1 VESLF
6 EKATMASYWLTFC
19 SVQLIMNKNDVF
31 PNEKKVAGVDEVV
44 DVASVNGF
52 TDATFSSL
60 SMILVSEVCMG
71 VNVTIQ
77 SLNFSAAVVSA
88 QDWDCPRLLFL
99 GICPHLV
106 AVFYMLRCLHC
117 SAYISCYF
125 FWPDWR

>member
-1 VESLF
+1 
-6 EKATMASYWLTFC
+6 MASYWSTFC

-44 DVASVNGF
+44 DVASGNGF

-88 QDWDCPRLLFL
+88 QDWDSAL
-99 GICPHLV
+99 GFFFWESLCIWWQYFTCYAASIYL
-106 AVFYMLRCLHC
+106 ML
-117 SAYISCYF
+117 F